1 MKVTYMIRFKS
12 AFLISI
18 ILALFVTT
26 GCKKDSN
33 ESFINLFT
41 VNDDIAFGKSLEAE
55 INANPQEFPVLD
67 SATNVEAYQHIY
79 RIRDSILNTGQI
91 YYEDRF
97 EWKVRIIDND
107 TMLNAFAAPGGY
119 MYFYSGII
127 HFLDNEAQFAG
138 VMAHEMAHADLR
150 HSTNQITK
158 AYGVEIM
165 LSIILGQAPGQ
176 LTEILA
182 SYAYGLGTLAFSRDH
197 EYQADEYAVKY
208 LYETSYNALGI
219 ADFFIKM
226 EGSSHPPQFLST
238 HPSPENRIEKI
249 NETWTDLG
257 GKTGNTYDESYTAF
271 KASLPE

>member
-1 MKVTYMIRFKS
+1 MIS
-12 AFLISI
+12 A
-18 ILALFVTT
+18 A

-33 ESFINLFT
+33 ESFVNLFS
-41 VNDDIAFGKSLEAE
+41 VNDDINFGKSMEEE
-55 INANPQEFPVLD
+55 IAANPQEFSVLD
-67 SATNVEAYQHIY
+67 SAAYPEAYKHIY
-79 RIRDSILNTGQI
+79 GIRDSILNTGLI

-97 EWKVRIIDND
+97 EWSVKIIHND
-107 TMLNAFAAPGGY
+107 TMLNAFATPGGY
-119 MYFYSGII
+119 LYFYTGII
-127 HFLDNEAQFAG
+127 KFLDNEAQFAG
-138 VMAHEMAHADLR
+138 VMAHEMAHSDLR

-158 AYGVEIM
+158 AYGVEMM
-165 LSIILGQAPGQ
+165 LSIILGQAQGQ

-208 LYETSYNALGI
+208 LYETSYDALGI

-226 EGSSHPPQFLST
+226 DGSSHPPQFLST

-257 GKTGNTYDESYTAF
+257 GETGNTYVESYDAF

>member
-1 MKVTYMIRFKS
+1 MTRFKG

-18 ILALFVTT
+18 VLVFIAAT

-33 ESFINLFT
+33 ESIVNLFS
-41 VNDDIAFGKSLEAE
+41 VNDDIEFGKSMEEE
-55 INANPQEFPVLD
+55 IAANPQEFPVLD
-67 SATNVEAYQHIY
+67 SNAYPEAYKHIY
-79 RIRDSILNTGQI
+79 GIRDSILNTGLV
-91 YYEDRF
+91 YYEDKF
-97 EWKVRIIDND
+97 EWSVKIIHND
-107 TMLNAFAAPGGY
+107 TMLNAFATPGGY
-119 MYFYSGII
+119 LYFYTGII
-127 HFLDNEAQFAG
+127 KFLDNEAQFAG
-138 VMAHEMAHADLR
+138 VMAHEMAHSDLR

-208 LYETSYNALGI
+208 LYETSYDALGI

-226 EGSSHPPQFLST
+226 SDSPHPPQFLST
-238 HPSPENRIEKI
+238 HPSPENRVEKI
-249 NETWTDLG
+249 NETWADLG
-257 GKTGNTYDESYTAF
+257 GKPGNTYVESYNAF
-271 KASLPE
+271 KASLPD